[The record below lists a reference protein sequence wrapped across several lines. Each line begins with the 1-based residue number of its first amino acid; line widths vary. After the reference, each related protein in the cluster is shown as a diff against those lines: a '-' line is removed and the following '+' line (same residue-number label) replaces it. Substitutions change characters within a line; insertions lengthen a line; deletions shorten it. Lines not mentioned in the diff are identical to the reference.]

1 MKLKLVE
8 SIITETFDASVDLE
22 YKASDLETD
31 QRVYGTVYYTAD
43 DVREDLWNL
52 LSKDSKSGLSEDQFD
67 LLAEDED
74 AWEDYLKANFDAL
87 VEKYYSQLCDIYE
100 DQAREKLYDNWS
112 SYSDESLK
120 TQYDY
125 DRKEYYDIV
134 ARGLRLR

>member
-52 LSKDSKSGLSEDQFD
+52 LSKDSKSGLSED
-67 LLAEDED
+67 
-74 AWEDYLKANFDAL
+74 
-87 VEKYYSQLCDIYE
+87 
-100 DQAREKLYDNWS
+100 
-112 SYSDESLK
+112 
-120 TQYDY
+120 
-125 DRKEYYDIV
+125 
-134 ARGLRLR
+134 